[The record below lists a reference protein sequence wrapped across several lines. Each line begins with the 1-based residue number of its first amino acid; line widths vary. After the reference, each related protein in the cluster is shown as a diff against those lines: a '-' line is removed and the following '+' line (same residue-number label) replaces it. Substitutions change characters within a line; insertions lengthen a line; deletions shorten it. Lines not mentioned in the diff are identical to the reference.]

1 MIEIN
6 LLPHREAK
14 RAADLRESIALLVL
28 GIVTIVGGAL
38 FLNDQ
43 VDEQIELAQT
53 SVSQLEN
60 DIEHYRPQE
69 QQVAMFKDKKS
80 ELEDKLEV
88 IKGLERARTGPVR
101 MFDELAMHTPER
113 LWITDLSTSGGRIKL
128 IGNSLDNGVVA
139 DFLRG
144 LNSSEYFDNVD
155 LLKTGRGQ
163 SVNGVRLVRFEV
175 SADLVTPAEEE
186 DEAEDAQSQLAGL

>member
-28 GIVTIVGGAL
+28 GIVTIVGGAM
-38 FLNDQ
+38 FLSDQ

>member
-6 LLPHREAK
+6 LLPHREAR

-28 GIVTIVGGAL
+28 GFVMIIGGAM

-43 VDEQIELAQT
+43 VDEQITSART
-53 SVSQLEN
+53 SVSQLES
-60 DIEHYRPQE
+60 DIEHYKPQE
-69 QQVAMFKDKKS
+69 QQVAMFKQKKS
-80 ELEDKLEV
+80 DLEDKLEV

-101 MFDELAMHTPER
+101 MFDELAAHTPER
-113 LWITDLSTSGGRIKL
+113 LWITDLSTSAGRIKL
-128 IGNSLDNGVVA
+128 VGNSLDNGVVA

-144 LNSSEYFDNVD
+144 LNASEYFDNVD

-163 SVNGVRLVRFEV
+163 SVNGVRLVRFEI
-175 SADLVTPAEEE
+175 SADLVTPIE
-186 DEAEDAQSQLAGL
+186 DEEAEDGESQLAGV

>member
-28 GIVTIVGGAL
+28 GIVTIVGGAM
-38 FLNDQ
+38 FLSDQ

-175 SADLVTPAEEE
+175 SADLVAPAEEE